1 MPLYSLDGRRPMLP
15 AEGEYWVAPDA
26 AVIGDVRLGRDVGV
40 WFGAVLR
47 GDNEP
52 IVIGA
57 RTNIQDLSALHTD
70 IGSPLE
76 IGEDC
81 TIGHRAIL
89 HGCNIGDGSLIGMGA
104 VVLNGARIGRGCL
117 VGARALVTED
127 KTFPD
132 HLLIIGSPAKAVR
145 TLDGAAIDAL
155 RSSAAHYVQ
164 NWRRFASGL
173 RLFDPAA
180 RPGASLT
187 GQGPR

>member
-1 MPLYSLDGRRPMLP
+1 MPLYSLDGRRPLLP
-15 AEGEYWVAPDA
+15 AEGEYWIAPDA

-57 RTNIQDLSALHTD
+57 RTNIQDLSTLHTD

-81 TIGHRAIL
+81 TIGHHAIL
-89 HGCNIGDGSLIGMGA
+89 HGCIIGDGSLIGMGA
-104 VVLNGARIGRGCL
+104 VVLNGARIGRGSL
-117 VGARALVTED
+117 VGARALVTEG
-127 KTFPD
+127 KTFLD
-132 HLLIIGSPAKAVR
+132 HSLIIGSPAKAVR
-145 TLDGAAIDAL
+145 TLDGAATDAL
-155 RSSAAHYVQ
+155 RSSAALYVQ

-173 RLFDPAA
+173 RRFDPATQPDA
-180 RPGASLT
+180 NIT
-187 GQGPR
+187 GRGPR